1 MSGEWL
7 RRGRNKIMCHIFFM
21 ILCIKEGIDI
31 TFTDKQSKALDN
43 NAWDSCHTDQWWQ
56 LLTWPCWKPL
66 YIKPSWGMNLSS
78 IFGCIITNAGKK
90 MQHRKGTRLVFGTY
104 QRLFSNRNKHSLENL
119 CELWHRKHYTST
131 HLWFHKTKL
140 HMALYGMQNS
150 TACVTEWQRFNL
162 SASKAVWKVCEIQNS
177 TFAL

>member
-7 RRGRNKIMCHIFFM
+7 RRGRNKIMCHIFFFM
-21 ILCIKEGIDI
+21 ILCIKQGIGI

-43 NAWDSCHTDQWWQ
+43 NAWDSCHTDHWWQ

-90 MQHRKGTRLVFGTY
+90 KCNIAKAPGSCLAHTRGSSATAT
-104 QRLFSNRNKHSLENL
+104 SSLENL

-140 HMALYGMQNS
+140 HMALHGMQNS

-162 SASKAVWKVCEIQNS
+162 NASKAVWKVCEIQS
-177 TFAL
+177 I